1 MYEEN
6 AGVKQIM
13 DLISHGVMGFMLA
26 GLGLKKK
33 LGAASVA
40 GLVLAS
46 TAPDFDGVVMLKGAR
61 AFYKYHR
68 EITHSLLGA
77 TAISLILAAGLSFL
91 FPLSFLQG
99 LGVSA
104 VGMAFHL
111 LTDSL
116 TPWGVPL
123 FYPFS
128 SKKYSFNLVW
138 FIDPIVI
145 GSLLGSL
152 LVGYEFPA
160 LRFSLQL
167 SALGLIVF
175 YLLLRVYQKRKSR
188 LLAARELPAYY
199 RRGKMWVLP
208 SAVSP
213 FQWDVI
219 VCRGSRYYYM
229 KVDSLRE
236 RVVVSREYASASYH
250 RCVACSQESELV
262 EIFLKRARFPIYN
275 VLKEENTYI
284 IEWLD
289 VHLLQIGGLHGVR
302 VAVDNTTG
310 AIIEEKFQVKK
321 PPLRLGNRVV
331 LRRESA

>member
-1 MYEEN
+1 
-6 AGVKQIM
+6 M
-13 DLISHGVMGFMLA
+13 DLISHGVLGFVLA
-26 GLGLKKK
+26 GLGVKEK

-46 TAPDFDGVVMLKGAR
+46 MAPDFDGVVMLKGAR

-68 EITHSLLGA
+68 EITHSLVGA
-77 TAISLILAAGLSFL
+77 TAIGLVLAAGLSFL
-91 FPLSFLQG
+91 FPLTFFQG

-104 VGMAFHL
+104 LGMALHL
-111 LTDSL
+111 LMDSL

-138 FIDPIVI
+138 FFDPVVI
-145 GSLLGSL
+145 GSLLGAL
-152 LVGYEFPA
+152 MVGYEVPH
-160 LRFSLQL
+160 LKFSLQL
-167 SALGLIVF
+167 SALGVIGF
-175 YLLLRVYQKRKSR
+175 YLLLRVHQKRRSR

-219 VCRGSRYYYM
+219 ACRSSRYYYM

-236 RVVVSREYASASYH
+236 RVVIRREYASASYH

-275 VLKEENTYI
+275 VLKEENAYI

-310 AIIEEKFQVKK
+310 AILEEKLQVKK
-321 PPLRLGNRVV
+321 PPLRIGSRVI